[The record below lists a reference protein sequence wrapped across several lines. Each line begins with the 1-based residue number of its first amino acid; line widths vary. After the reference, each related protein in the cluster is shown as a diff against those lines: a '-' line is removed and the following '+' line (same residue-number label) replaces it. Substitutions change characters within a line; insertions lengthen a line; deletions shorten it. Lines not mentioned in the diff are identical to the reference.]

1 MVLAEFK
8 NISKIYRIK
17 ETAQK
22 ALDDVSFKLYPK
34 EMVVILGPSGAG
46 KSTILNLLGGMDRPS
61 SGEIIVNGV
70 DISKLSD
77 FELTEYR
84 AKEIG
89 FVFQF
94 YNLIST
100 LTAYENVELMQNLI
114 KNKVKAQEILDS
126 VGLSGCENKF
136 PNQLSGGEQQR
147 VSIARALAKNP
158 TLLLCDEPTGAL
170 DSKTGE
176 GILKLLQNK
185 CKVDGKTV
193 VIVTHNKDFAK
204 LANRVIYVKNGKI
217 EKEEINE
224 KPLSVEEVVW

>member
-34 EMVVILGPSGAG
+34 EMVVILEPSGAR

-136 PNQLSGGEQQR
+136 PNQLSGGEQLLRSEERR
-147 VSIARALAKNP
+147 V
-158 TLLLCDEPTGAL
+158 
-170 DSKTGE
+170 
-176 GILKLLQNK
+176 
-185 CKVDGKTV
+185 GKECRSRWSPY
-193 VIVTHNKDFAK
+193 H
-204 LANRVIYVKNGKI
+204 
-217 EKEEINE
+217 
-224 KPLSVEEVVW
+224 